1 MIVSKTLGQGK
12 ALFFNA
18 SIDRSWGDWPTV
30 GALYVPTMHG
40 AMSAVVTANTQLLR
54 NSNSTGIVGVPFDVR
69 VESEFADTEVF
80 AGDLALTSD
89 SQGWVEGLVFEDP
102 GVYELKTSEGEVVRP
117 VAVNFPPEESELDM
131 LLPTVLV
138 KQLEA
143 RRRTS
148 EGQEAEAPEISMANE
163 SMLWRW
169 ILIALVLIWVLEP
182 FLAFRPSPSPS
193 QQKGTAS

>member
-1 MIVSKTLGQGK
+1 
-12 ALFFNA
+12 
-18 SIDRSWGDWPTV
+18 
-30 GALYVPTMHG
+30 
-40 AMSAVVTANTQLLR
+40 
-54 NSNSTGIVGVPFDVR
+54 
-69 VESEFADTEVF
+69 
-80 AGDLALTSD
+80 
-89 SQGWVEGLVFEDP
+89 
-102 GVYELKTSEGEVVRP
+102 ELKTSEGEVVRP
-117 VAVNFPPEESELDM
+117 VAVNFPPEESERDM

-193 QQKGTAS
+193 LQKGTAS